1 MMKHRLLTS
10 VAIAGLMSFAATAW
24 ADETAN
30 NNAGSAVT
38 QNYSED
44 AIASGGTSVDDGAY
58 TGDGNALGDN
68 ANYNAAADKSSKAV
82 SIYTDDYI
90 DYGAAVNVGNG
101 NAGAA
106 AYEDSAA
113 ATGSS
118 AAVAT
123 ENYTEDG
130 SAFVVGDKNLT
141 AAAHDGGAA
150 LGANGTAVGID
161 DVDVN
166 AEDVTAGFGAGN
178 VVSSAHLEEVT
189 TVSTHLSAE
198 GGGIELG
205 RGGAFFEFKKDA
217 DLAGVVAYGP
227 NAEITTGNIN
237 NQTLGTLSGA
247 NMYAGNTGLANQGDS
262 IGIAANNSF

>member
-10 VAIAGLMSFAATAW
+10 VAVAGLMSFAATAW

-68 ANYNAAADKSSKAV
+68 ANYNATADKTSKAV
-82 SIYTDDYI
+82 SIYSGSYPA
-90 DYGAAVNVGNG
+90 DYGSAINVGNG

-106 AYEDSAA
+106 ASEDSAA
-113 ATGSS
+113 AAGSS
-118 AAVAT
+118 AAVST
-123 ENYTEDG
+123 ENSIEDG
-130 SAFVVGDKNLT
+130 SAHVIGDQNLT

-150 LGANGTAVGID
+150 LGANGTAVGISE
-161 DVDVN
+161 VNVN
-166 AEDVTAGFGAGN
+166 AEDVTAGFGEGN
-178 VVSSAHLEEVT
+178 VVAAAHLEEVN
-189 TVSTHLSAE
+189 TVSSDLIA
-198 GGGIELG
+198 GGEIGLGI
-205 RGGAFFEFKKDA
+205 GGFFFAKA
-217 DLAGVVAYGP
+217 NVAGVVAYGP

-247 NMYAGNTGLANQGDS
+247 NMVAGNTGLANQGDS
-262 IGIAANNSF
+262 IGIAASNSF

>member
-1 MMKHRLLTS
+1 MKHRLLTS
-10 VAIAGLMSFAATAW
+10 VAVAGLMSFAATAW
-24 ADETAN
+24 AAETAN
-30 NNAGSAVT
+30 NNTTSAIT
-38 QNYSED
+38 QNYSGD
-44 AIASGGTSVDDGAY
+44 AIASDGNSVDDGAY
-58 TGDGNALGDN
+58 TGDGNALGDT
-68 ANYNAAADKSSKAV
+68 ANYNAAADKTSTAV
-82 SIYTDDYI
+82 EVDDTI
-90 DYGAAVNVGNG
+90 DYGSAVNVGNG
-101 NAGAA
+101 NEGAA
-106 AYEDSAA
+106 AYEDSAV